1 MISTV
6 TSGAL
11 EQLEALV
18 QGLKEGSESKVKEA
32 LARAC
37 QEPAPGGQKIDIG
50 QLVKSAAPKEVAALL
65 DGGTKA
71 AGGATGALGDA
82 TKPLGVWE
90 AELPQ
95 IEMAWYDGLVSAVN
109 AIGNALG
116 GGVGTAGR
124 AASAAKNL
132 AEKNKQG

>member
-18 QGLKEGSESKVKEA
+18 QGLKEGSENKVREA
-32 LARAC
+32 LAKAC

-50 QLVKSAAPKEVAALL
+50 QLVKSTAPKEVAALL

-71 AGGATGALGDA
+71 AGGVTGALDDA

-116 GGVGTAGR
+116 GGTAGA
-124 AASAAKNL
+124 AASAAKRL

>member
-18 QGLKEGSESKVKEA
+18 QGLKEGSESKVREA

-50 QLVKSAAPKEVAALL
+50 QLIKSTAPKEVAALL

-71 AGGATGALGDA
+71 AGGVTGALGDA
-82 TKPLGVWE
+82 TKPFGVWE